1 MKNLKTLVIFIG
13 ASFML
18 LVGILLCVNEQEI
31 IKLNSRLE
39 RLERYTYNKESIVF
53 LGDSITSRC
62 DLDKYFPN
70 YNVYNSGIAGNM
82 TKDILDNMENRVFV
96 YNPTK
101 VFILI
106 GTNDLVYSGLDNDGI
121 KNNIE
126 EILSDDTIDGAVVTH
141 GTDTLDETAYFL
153 TLTLNTPKPVVLT
166 GAMRPATATSAD
178 GPFNLYQAIC
188 LACHGESYNRG
199 VLALFSNTIYS
210 GRDIEKVNNFKI
222 DAFDQRSLGCLGY
235 MQDQEVY
242 FYTQTSKI
250 HTIKSRFN
258 KRIDSIK
265 SVAIAF
271 YYSGADAKILYD
283 LASDHEGIVIAG
295 SGSGNYSQ
303 AWLKAIEELSEKG
316 TIFVRSSRI
325 SQGIV
330 FDDEIFDPHH
340 LCISSNTLSPQK
352 ARVLLMLAL
361 TQTHDRDEIKE
372 IFLQY

>member
-1 MKNLKTLVIFIG
+1 MKTI
-13 ASFML
+13 A
-18 LVGILLCVNEQEI
+18 
-31 IKLNSRLE
+31 
-39 RLERYTYNKESIVF
+39 IVAT
-53 LGDSITSRC
+53 GGT
-62 DLDKYFPN
+62 
-70 YNVYNSGIAGNM
+70 IAGTGKKGKTAAYHAGEIERTRKQDCPDCIYQM
-82 TKDILDNMENRVFV
+82 Q
-96 YNPTK
+96 
-101 VFILI
+101 LI
-106 GTNDLVYSGLDNDGI
+106 DQDKSRDHSSTEKHGNE

-250 HTIKSRFN
+250 HTVKSRFN

-283 LASDHEGIVIAG
+283 LASSHEGIVIAG

-361 TQTHDRDEIKE
+361 TQTHDRDEIRE

>member
-96 YNPTK
+96 CNPTK

-126 EILSDDTIDGAVVTH
+126 EIINKIY
-141 GTDTLDETAYFL
+141 EK
-153 TLTLNTPKPVVLT
+153 N
-166 GAMRPATATSAD
+166 
-178 GPFNLYQAIC
+178 
-188 LACHGESYNRG
+188 
-199 VLALFSNTIYS
+199 SNTKIYLES
-210 GRDIEKVNNFKI
+210 IYPVNNSLNKEIVETRTNDNIKDLNNKIEKICNNKCTYI
-222 DAFDQRSLGCLGY
+222 NMYDNLTDKNGN
-235 MQDQEVY
+235 M
-242 FYTQTSKI
+242 
-250 HTIKSRFN
+250 
-258 KRIDSIK
+258 KRIYTVDGLHLNKIGYK
-265 SVAIAF
+265 VVA
-271 YYSGADAKILYD
+271 SK
-283 LASDHEGIVIAG
+283 
-295 SGSGNYSQ
+295 
-303 AWLKAIEELSEKG
+303 
-316 TIFVRSSRI
+316 
-325 SQGIV
+325 
-330 FDDEIFDPHH
+330 
-340 LCISSNTLSPQK
+340 
-352 ARVLLMLAL
+352 L
-361 TQTHDRDEIKE
+361 TKYLNE
-372 IFLQY
+372 

>member
-82 TKDILDNMENRVFV
+82 TKDILDNMENRVFA

-126 EILSDDTIDGAVVTH
+126 EIINKIYEKNSNTKIYLESIYPVNNSINKEIVETRTNDNIKDLNNKIEKICNNNKCTYINMFDNLTDKNGNMKRIYTVDGLHLNKIGYKVITNKLIKY
-141 GTDTLDETAYFL
+141 LDE
-153 TLTLNTPKPVVLT
+153 
-166 GAMRPATATSAD
+166 
-178 GPFNLYQAIC
+178 
-188 LACHGESYNRG
+188 
-199 VLALFSNTIYS
+199 
-210 GRDIEKVNNFKI
+210 
-222 DAFDQRSLGCLGY
+222 
-235 MQDQEVY
+235 
-242 FYTQTSKI
+242 
-250 HTIKSRFN
+250 
-258 KRIDSIK
+258 
-265 SVAIAF
+265 
-271 YYSGADAKILYD
+271 
-283 LASDHEGIVIAG
+283 
-295 SGSGNYSQ
+295 
-303 AWLKAIEELSEKG
+303 
-316 TIFVRSSRI
+316 
-325 SQGIV
+325 
-330 FDDEIFDPHH
+330 
-340 LCISSNTLSPQK
+340 
-352 ARVLLMLAL
+352 
-361 TQTHDRDEIKE
+361 
-372 IFLQY
+372 

>member
-62 DLDKYFPN
+62 DLNKYFPN

-126 EILSDDTIDGAVVTH
+126 EIINKIYEKNSNIKIYIESIYPVNNSINKEIVETRTNENIKDLNNKIEKICNNKCTYINMYDNLTDKNGNMKRIYTVDGLHLNKIGYKVITNKLIKY
-141 GTDTLDETAYFL
+141 LDE
-153 TLTLNTPKPVVLT
+153 
-166 GAMRPATATSAD
+166 
-178 GPFNLYQAIC
+178 
-188 LACHGESYNRG
+188 
-199 VLALFSNTIYS
+199 
-210 GRDIEKVNNFKI
+210 
-222 DAFDQRSLGCLGY
+222 
-235 MQDQEVY
+235 
-242 FYTQTSKI
+242 
-250 HTIKSRFN
+250 
-258 KRIDSIK
+258 
-265 SVAIAF
+265 
-271 YYSGADAKILYD
+271 
-283 LASDHEGIVIAG
+283 
-295 SGSGNYSQ
+295 
-303 AWLKAIEELSEKG
+303 
-316 TIFVRSSRI
+316 
-325 SQGIV
+325 
-330 FDDEIFDPHH
+330 
-340 LCISSNTLSPQK
+340 
-352 ARVLLMLAL
+352 
-361 TQTHDRDEIKE
+361 
-372 IFLQY
+372 